1 MEDAM
6 ETSTATDSHS
16 REELAASLKHMVGDA
31 EQLLKR
37 ASQSAGQEYDSA
49 LKRAA
54 QQLRR
59 AKAEFLRVEE
69 DAILHAKHAVRVT
82 DRAVQEHPYVAMG
95 LAAGVGVLLGILI
108 SRR

>member
-1 MEDAM
+1 MEPAAT
-6 ETSTATDSHS
+6 ETGIRVDS

-37 ASQSAGQEYDSA
+37 ASQSAGHDYDSA

-54 QQLRR
+54 QQLGR
-59 AKAEFLRVEE
+59 AKAEFLRVEQE
-69 DAILHAKHAVRVT
+69 ALLHAKHAVRVT
-82 DRAVQEHPYVAMG
+82 DRAVHEHPYAAMG
-95 LAAGVGVLLGILI
+95 VAAGVGFLLGLLI

>member
-1 MEDAM
+1 ME
-6 ETSTATDSHS
+6 STTTPESDT

-37 ASQSAGQEYDSA
+37 ASQSAGQDYDSA
-49 LKRAA
+49 LRRAS

-59 AKAEFLRVEE
+59 AKEEFLRIEE
-69 DAILHAKHAVRVT
+69 DAILHAKHAARVT
-82 DRAVQEHPYVAMG
+82 DRAVHEHPYAAMG
-95 LAAGVGVLLGILI
+95 VAAGVGFLLGLLI